1 MEFRIN
7 KWMNHSISISFF
19 SSVPSSAPLF
29 ASFSISNS
37 FFAISSI
44 SFIYTF
50 IRSSVL
56 ISSFGSSSFST
67 PYALCSHSIPKPYQ
81 HDPHIERIH
90 RVLKHRNVL
99 FERRRVDDS
108 LQILRRAK
116 AGRNQRIEPL
126 ADFWISKNRLDVFFF
141 DVTQSI
147 ERQLLVQHIALGLF
161 FIPSW
166 EIFNECT

>member
-1 MEFRIN
+1 
-7 KWMNHSISISFF
+7 MNHSISISFF

-67 PYALCSHSIPKPYQ
+67 PYALCSHLIPKPYQ

-147 ERQLLVQHIALGLF
+147 ERQLLVQHISFGLF

-166 EIFNECT
+166 KIFNECT